1 MDMELIKRLC
11 DINPNMKL
19 RQSDPTTYDNNPTLI
34 QNIIKNKQRG
44 FSIKVES
51 RGIIYQLISRFL
63 QNAKPKIKAEDGRI
77 KKLFVYSKNIY
88 EPINI
93 EQLSEI
99 SCLSKDHFIR
109 LFKKEMGSTPIQYI
123 TQRKWRKPN

>member
-1 MDMELIKRLC
+1 M
-11 DINPNMKL
+11 
-19 RQSDPTTYDNNPTLI
+19 
-34 QNIIKNKQRG
+34 
-44 FSIKVES
+44 ES

-77 KKLFVYSKNIY
+77 QKALLYIQKNIY

-123 TQRKWRKPN
+123 TQKKMEKAQLILVTQDISIKNIAYMLGYDDHSYFIRIFKKTIGETPQEYKKHLI